1 MNIKR
6 YTPAF
11 ADHIILNLLCKHSTP
26 EEVLKQILKCGY
38 DHNDLSSNFFSYDK
52 ESDKCMSKSQLPHPF
67 VTACENVNVP
77 VVKLFLLLG
86 MRRNAQIMENRKSPL
101 EVFKDTP
108 KLRLILED
116 DTPWLDRRFPKELAE
131 IMKGRLEARIM
142 KKGFI
147 TMMIY
152 GLQGL
157 KITDAGFVFTRQ
169 FQDYP
174 VLVQAFVYRMLMSSR
189 QRKAIANKI
198 AKICGG
204 KCVPPVLQKAVE
216 SDNDEHVEKRKKC
229 IDSVVLLPLEYEK
242 KIIHSL
248 FSEEERISL
257 LREITENYNAFQ
269 TDKALWM
276 LKEDLIDEI
285 FRGICGFP

>member
-1 MNIKR
+1 MNIQR

-11 ADHIILNLLCKHSTP
+11 AEHFILNVLCRQGTP
-26 EEVLKQILKCGY
+26 EEVLRQVLKCGY
-38 DHNDLSSNFFSYDK
+38 DHNNLSSSFFSYDEK
-52 ESDKCMSKSQLPHPF
+52 SDKYAPKSQLPHPF
-67 VTACENVNVP
+67 VTACANGNVP

-101 EVFKDTP
+101 VVFKDNP
-108 KLRLILED
+108 KLREILED

-147 TMMIY
+147 AMMIY

-157 KITDAGFVFTRQ
+157 KITDASFVFTRQ
-169 FQDYP
+169 FQAYP
-174 VLVQAFVYRMLMSSR
+174 VLIQAFVYRMLMSSR
-189 QRKAIANKI
+189 QRKAVANKI

-204 KCVPPVLQKAVE
+204 KCVPPVLQRAVE
-216 SDNDEHVEKRKKC
+216 SDNAKNVEKRKKC
-229 IDSVVLLPLEYEK
+229 IDSVVLLPLEHEK
-242 KIIHSL
+242 KMIHSL

-257 LREITENYNAFQ
+257 VREITENYNSFQ
-269 TDKALWM
+269 TDKALWTI
-276 LKEDLIDEI
+276 KEELIVEI
-285 FRGICGFP
+285 FRGIYGFP